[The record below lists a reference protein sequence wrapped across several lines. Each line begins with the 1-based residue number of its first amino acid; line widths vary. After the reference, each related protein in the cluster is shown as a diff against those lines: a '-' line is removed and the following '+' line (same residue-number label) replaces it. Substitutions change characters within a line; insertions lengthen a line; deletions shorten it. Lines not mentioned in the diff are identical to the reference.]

1 MLCCFAGDL
10 VGAKIHHCI
19 TEHCIII
26 LNRSGLFYV
35 EKFVPESHD
44 SINVTELIPKLIK
57 DILERFVLEY
67 TCETPICGAV

>member
-1 MLCCFAGDL
+1 MFCGFAGDL
-10 VGAKIHHCI
+10 VCAQIYHCI
-19 TEHCIII
+19 AQQGYIT

-57 DILERFVLEY
+57 DILE
-67 TCETPICGAV
+67 